1 MVDVLYVLGIYL
13 SMCISRSVVSNSMT
27 PWTIALQILL
37 FLEFSRREYWSEL
50 PFPFPGDLPN
60 SGMKL
65 RSPALQA
72 DTLLLSP
79 REDHPLCLLISY
91 WHKIKEKDDSTLN
104 MGSEPKPFQGK
115 GLCQQKARGAR
126 PREEQKR

>member
-60 SGMKL
+60 SGIKP
-65 RSPALQA
+65 RSP
-72 DTLLLSP
+72 
-79 REDHPLCLLISY
+79 
-91 WHKIKEKDDSTLN
+91 
-104 MGSEPKPFQGK
+104 
-115 GLCQQKARGAR
+115 GL
-126 PREEQKR
+126 